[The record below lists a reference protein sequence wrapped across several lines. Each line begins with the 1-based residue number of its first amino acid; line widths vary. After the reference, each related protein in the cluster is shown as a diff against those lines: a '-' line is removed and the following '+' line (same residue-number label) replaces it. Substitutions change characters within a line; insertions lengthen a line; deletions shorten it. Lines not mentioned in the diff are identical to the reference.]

1 MPDFFPPK
9 ICLKVNHKYL
19 LFKSLQIFYSV
30 LCSFVDSFKSFLS
43 VWLSLQTLH
52 TWIKAGYSIFPGKSF
67 QALSDWITAISSS
80 LYQCHERHIWVLA
93 QPLKDSQWTEATL
106 AFPSVKITS
115 ETVDHWA
122 LGHNLDEGPSCWASL
137 FGCGANSRKNLR
149 VSTIFLFHK

>member
-1 MPDFFPPK
+1 M
-9 ICLKVNHKYL
+9 
-19 LFKSLQIFYSV
+19 
-30 LCSFVDSFKSFLS
+30 LCRSFVDSFKSFLS

-67 QALSDWITAISSS
+67 QALSDWITDISSS

-106 AFPSVKITS
+106 ALPSVKITS
-115 ETVDHWA
+115 ETVDHWV
-122 LGHNLDEGPSCWASL
+122 LGHDLDEGPSCLASL

-149 VSTIFLFHK
+149 VSKMFLFHKRQLEKQFDTFVTI